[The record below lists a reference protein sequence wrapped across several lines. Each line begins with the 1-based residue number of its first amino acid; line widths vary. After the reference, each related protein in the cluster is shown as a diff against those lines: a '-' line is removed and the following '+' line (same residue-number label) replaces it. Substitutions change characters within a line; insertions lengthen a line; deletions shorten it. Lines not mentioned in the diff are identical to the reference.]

1 MVTSPRQLLGTFGA
15 QRLWQLN
22 LQSNHNDFIFGGLN
36 NKCRRP
42 GLDPWGRN
50 IPWRREQ
57 LPTPVFLPGEFHG
70 QRSLV
75 GYSPWGCRE
84 SDTTEQLT
92 LSLSKQQKFILT
104 RVWRQ
109 KSKIFLQK
117 LQGRVLMTGFWRWL
131 AFLGLWA
138 HHSNVCVCGHVT
150 LSSSVS
156 NIPVSVWQRCCD
168 CIELSRIIQAKLPIS
183 KALS

>member
-42 GLDPWGRN
+42 GVDPWGRN

-84 SDTTEQLT
+84 SDTTEQLNNRMIDYRNWAPRWYSGKESACQCRRCKIRSFNPWVGKIPWSRKWQPT
-92 LSLSKQQKFILT
+92 PVFLFG
-104 RVWRQ
+104 
-109 KSKIFLQK
+109 KS
-117 LQGRVLMTGFWRWL
+117 
-131 AFLGLWA
+131 
-138 HHSNVCVCGHVT
+138 H
-150 LSSSVS
+150 
-156 NIPVSVWQRCCD
+156 WQRNLAGYSPRRCKGSD
-168 CIELSRIIQAKLPIS
+168 MI
-183 KALS
+183 